1 MDVAPPPKPDGY
13 MTLAT
18 WKERLADQIP
28 PDLAREIDVFEG
40 QIELKKHGK
49 IEDKLF
55 TETRLR
61 RGAYGQRYD
70 NGQRHDGVT
79 HRHLP
84 FPTPGTKGTETV
96 WDAPGMQRI
105 KIPFG
110 GLNPDQMDV
119 LADVAEEY
127 SDAICHITTRQD
139 VQLHYVHIED
149 APSMMRRLAS
159 VGITTR
165 EACGNSVRNVTA
177 CPLAGV
183 CRGEAFD
190 TTPYAKAMAYHLLG
204 HPDTQDM
211 GRKFKVAFSGCKTSS
226 CGLTNIHDLGFIAK
240 TWQSNG
246 AVRRGFEVVVGGG
259 LGAVPYDA
267 KLFDAAV
274 PEEEILPLAQATC
287 RVFARLGEKRN
298 RGRARMKFL
307 LEKLGLEEFKRLVL
321 EERKL
326 LRPDPRWTS
335 YLEDVERYH
344 EKPARASSTLNL
356 ADLDPAFEAWRT
368 TNVYP
373 QKQPGYVVATI
384 TLPLGD
390 ITSWQM
396 RQLAELARKYVG
408 DNIRTTVEQN
418 LVLRWVS
425 EADLPALYA
434 ALERLDLALEGAGK
448 IEDVVSCPGTDTC
461 KLGIAASRGL
471 AAELHE
477 RYVERQKN
485 REIAPAVRD
494 LHIKMSGCF
503 NSCGQHHLA
512 DIGFYG
518 VSRKVGGATVPH
530 FRVLM
535 GGEWENNGATY
546 GLTIGAVPSKRI
558 PEFIDHVTQKYL
570 SDRKEGERFKAYVER
585 IGKKA
590 LKEMVDAFSAV
601 PPYAVDRTLYSDWRD
616 PREFTTSD
624 ITTGECAGEVVPQIE
639 FDLQAAEQR
648 NFEAQ
653 IYLEQNDFQKADEAA
668 YESMLIAAKGLVR
681 LQALDVVTDDA
692 DRAVAEFKT
701 RFYDTQ
707 LFQSPDAGQY
717 AGGKFALYLLN
728 RHADT
733 GRVYTAD
740 KARHLVE
747 EAQLFIEAAHSCH
760 QRLAEQ
766 AARPKAKVARTSVA
780 ATAT

>member
-1 MDVAPPPKPDGY
+1 
-13 MTLAT
+13 MTPT
-18 WKERLADQIP
+18 PSSWKEHLADRVP
-28 PDLAREIDVFEG
+28 AELSREIDDFEG
-40 QIELKKHGK
+40 KIELKKQGK

-55 TETRLR
+55 TEARLR

-70 NGQRHDGVT
+70 NGQRHDGIT
-79 HRHLP
+79 HRTLP
-84 FPTPGTKGTETV
+84 FPAHANKGTDTV

-110 GLNPDQMDV
+110 GLTPDQMDV
-119 LADVAEEY
+119 LADLAEEY
-127 SDAICHITTRQD
+127 SDAICHVTTRQD

-149 APSMMRRLAS
+149 TPDIMRRLAS
-159 VGITTR
+159 AGVTTR

-177 CPLAGV
+177 CSLAGV
-183 CRGEAFD
+183 CRCEAFD

-240 TWQSNG
+240 TWQGNG
-246 AVRRGFEVVVGGG
+246 ATHRGFEVVIGGG

-307 LEKLGLEEFKRLVL
+307 IEKIGLEEFRRLVL
-321 EERKL
+321 EERKV
-326 LRPDPRWTS
+326 LRPDPRWTD
-335 YLEDVERYH
+335 YLHDVERYE
-344 EKPARASSTLNL
+344 EKPAKASSKLNL
-356 ADLDPAFEAWRT
+356 SNLDAEFEAWRA
-368 TNVYP
+368 TNVYA
-373 QKQPGYVVATI
+373 QRQPGYVAATV

-396 RQLAELARKYVG
+396 RRLADVGRKYVG
-408 DNIRTTVEQN
+408 DNVRTTVEQN
-418 LVLRWVS
+418 LILRWVS
-425 EADLPALYA
+425 EADLPSLYA
-434 ALERLDLALEGAGK
+434 ELKRLDLALPGAGK

-477 RYVERQKN
+477 RLVERQKTAG
-485 REIAPAVRD
+485 IDPAVRD
-494 LHIKMSGCF
+494 MHIKMSGCF

-558 PEFIDHVTQKYL
+558 PEFIDHVTQRYL
-570 SDRKEGERFKAYVER
+570 AERNEGERFKDYVVR

-590 LKEMVDAFSAV
+590 LKAMVDAYSPV
-601 PPYAVDRTLYSDWRD
+601 PAYAVDRTLYSDWRD
-616 PREFTTSD
+616 PREFTISD

-653 IYLEQNDFQKADEAA
+653 IQLEQNEFQKADEVA
-668 YESMLIAAKGLVR
+668 YQSMLIAAKGLVR
-681 LQALDVVTDDA
+681 TQFWDVPDDA
-692 DRAVAEFKT
+692 ERIVSEFKT

-728 RHADT
+728 RHTDKN
-733 GRVYTAD
+733 RVFTAD

-747 EAQLFIEAAHSCH
+747 EAQLFIEAAYSCH
-760 QRLAEQ
+760 LRLSEQ
-766 AARPKAKVARTSVA
+766 QAKSAKVSLEVPELPLA
-780 ATAT
+780 AVS

>member
-1 MDVAPPPKPDGY
+1 MAS
-13 MTLAT
+13 
-18 WKERLADQIP
+18 WKERLTGRMP
-28 PDLAREIDVFEG
+28 TDLAREIDVYEG

-55 TETRLR
+55 GEARLR

-70 NGQRHDGVT
+70 NGQRHDGIA
-79 HRHLP
+79 HRSLP
-84 FPTPGTKGTETV
+84 FPTPATKGTETV

-110 GLNPDQMDV
+110 GLNPHQMDV

-139 VQLHYVHIED
+139 VQLHYVHID
-149 APSMMRRLAS
+149 DTPDLMRRLAS

-240 TWQSNG
+240 TWQNNG
-246 AVRRGFEVVVGGG
+246 ATHRGFEVVVGGG

-298 RGRARMKFL
+298 RGRARLKFL
-307 LEKLGLEEFKRLVL
+307 IEKIGFDEFRRLVL
-321 EERKL
+321 EERKIL
-326 LRPDPRWTS
+326 PPDPRWTG
-335 YLEDVERYH
+335 YLQDVERY
-344 EKPARASSTLNL
+344 EERAAKAASTLDLTN
-356 ADLDPAFEAWRT
+356 LDPGFEAWRA
-368 TNVYP
+368 TNVHA
-373 QKQPGYVVATI
+373 QRQPGYVVATV

-390 ITSWQM
+390 ITSWQL
-396 RQLAELARKYVG
+396 RQLADVARQYVG
-408 DNIRTTVEQN
+408 DNVRTTVEQN
-418 LVLRWVS
+418 IVLRWVS
-425 EADLPALYA
+425 EADLPALHA
-434 ALERLDLALEGAGK
+434 ELERLELALGGAGK
-448 IEDVVSCPGTDTC
+448 IEDVVACPGTDTC
-461 KLGIAASRGL
+461 KLGIASSRGL
-471 AAELHE
+471 AAVLHE
-477 RYVERQKN
+477 SLLERQKN
-485 REIAPAVRD
+485 GGIDPAVRD

-518 VSRKVGGATVPH
+518 VSRKVGGTAVPH

-558 PEFIDHVTQKYL
+558 PEFIDHVTQRYL
-570 SDRKEGERFKAYVER
+570 AGRKEGERFKDFVGR

-590 LKEMVDAFSAV
+590 LKEMVDAFSSV
-601 PPYAVDRTLYSDWRD
+601 PPYAVDRSLYSDWRD
-616 PREFTTSD
+616 PREFTISD

-653 IYLEQNDFQKADEAA
+653 IHLEQNEFQKADEAA
-668 YESMLIAAKGLVR
+668 YHSMLIAARGLVR
-681 LQALDVVTDDA
+681 TQMWDASEDPDQVVS
-692 DRAVAEFKT
+692 EFKK

-728 RHADT
+728 RHADK
-733 GRVYTAD
+733 GRGFAAET
-740 KARHLVE
+740 ARHLVE
-747 EAQLFIEAAHSCH
+747 EAQLFIEAAYGYY
-760 QRLAEQ
+760 QRMSEQ
-766 AARPKAKVARTSVA
+766 RAPAKASVA
-780 ATAT
+780 QPEPAAETA

>member
-1 MDVAPPPKPDGY
+1 
-13 MTLAT
+13 
-18 WKERLADQIP
+18 ADRVP
-28 PDLAREIDVFEG
+28 VELGHEIDDFEG
-40 QIELKKHGK
+40 KIELKKQGK

-55 TETRLR
+55 TEARLR

-70 NGQRHDGVT
+70 NGQRHDGIT
-79 HRHLP
+79 HRTLP
-84 FPTPGTKGTETV
+84 FPAHASKGTDTV

-110 GLNPDQMDV
+110 GLTPDQMDV
-119 LADVAEEY
+119 LADLAEEY
-127 SDAICHITTRQD
+127 SDAICHVTTRQD

-149 APSMMRRLAS
+149 TPDIMRRLAS
-159 VGITTR
+159 AGITTR

-177 CPLAGV
+177 CSLAGV
-183 CRGEAFD
+183 CRCEAFD

-240 TWQSNG
+240 TWQGNG
-246 AVRRGFEVVVGGG
+246 ATHRGFEVVIGGG

-307 LEKLGLEEFKRLVL
+307 IEKLGLEEFRRLVL
-321 EERKL
+321 EERKV
-326 LRPDPRWTS
+326 LRPDPRWTD
-335 YLEDVERYH
+335 YLQDVQRHED
-344 EKPARASSTLNL
+344 KPAKASSKLNL
-356 ADLDPAFEAWRT
+356 SHLDPEFEAWRA
-368 TNVYP
+368 TNVYA
-373 QKQPGYVVATI
+373 QRQAGYVAATV

-396 RQLAELARKYVG
+396 RQLADVGRKFVG
-408 DNIRTTVEQN
+408 DNVRTTVEQN
-418 LVLRWVS
+418 LILRWVP

-434 ALERLDLALEGAGK
+434 ELKRLDLALPGAGK

-477 RYVERQKN
+477 RLVERQKTAG
-485 REIAPAVRD
+485 IDPAVRD

-558 PEFIDHVTQKYL
+558 PEFIDHVTQRYL
-570 SDRKEGERFKAYVER
+570 AERNEGERFKDYVAR

-590 LKEMVDAFSAV
+590 LKAMVDAYSSV
-601 PPYAVDRTLYSDWRD
+601 PAYAVDRTLYSDWRD
-616 PREFTTSD
+616 PREFTISD
-624 ITTGECAGEVVPQIE
+624 ITTGECAGEVVPQVE

-653 IYLEQNDFQKADEAA
+653 IHLEQNEFQKADEVA
-668 YESMLIAAKGLVR
+668 YQSMLVAAKGLVR
-681 LQALDVVTDDA
+681 TQFWDVPDDPE
-692 DRAVAEFKT
+692 RIVSEFKA

-728 RHADT
+728 RHADKN
-733 GRVYTAD
+733 RVFTAD

-747 EAQLFIEAAHSCH
+747 EAQLFIEAAYSCH
-760 QRLAEQ
+760 LRLSEQ
-766 AARPKAKVARTSVA
+766 QARTAKVSFEVPELPLA
-780 ATAT
+780 AVS

>member
-1 MDVAPPPKPDGY
+1 MPA
-13 MTLAT
+13 
-18 WKERLADQIP
+18 
-28 PDLAREIDVFEG
+28 DLAREIEVYEG
-40 QIELKKHGK
+40 QIELKKAGK

-55 TETRLR
+55 AETRLR
-61 RGAYGQRYD
+61 RGSYGQRYD
-70 NGQRHDGVT
+70 NGQRHDGLT
-79 HRHLP
+79 QRALP
-84 FPTPGTKGTETV
+84 FPTPATKGPETV

-110 GLNPDQMDV
+110 GLNPDQMDA

-139 VQLHYVHIED
+139 VQLHYVHIDD
-149 APSMMRRLAS
+149 APDLMRRLAS

-240 TWQSNG
+240 TWQSDG
-246 AVRRGFEVVVGGG
+246 ATRRGFEVVIGGG

-267 KLFDAAV
+267 KLFDATV

-307 LEKLGLEEFKRLVL
+307 IEKLGLEEFRRLVL
-321 EERKL
+321 EERKV
-326 LRPDPRWTS
+326 LRPDPRWTD
-335 YLEDVERYH
+335 YLKDVERYR
-344 EKPARASSTLNL
+344 ETPAKASSALNL
-356 ADLDPAFEAWRT
+356 ANLDPQFEAWRA

-373 QKQPGYVVATI
+373 QSQAGYVVATV

-390 ITSWQM
+390 LTSWQM
-396 RQLAELARKYVG
+396 RQLADVARKFVG
-408 DNIRTTVEQN
+408 DTVRTTVEQN

-425 EADLPALYA
+425 ESDLPALYA
-434 ALERLDLALEGAGK
+434 ELKRLDLALGGASK

-477 RYVERQKN
+477 RYVKRQKTDG
-485 REIAPAVRD
+485 IDPAVRD

-518 VSRKVGGATVPH
+518 VSRKIGGATVPH

-558 PEFIDHVTQKYL
+558 PEFIDHVTQKYVA
-570 SDRKEGERFKAYVER
+570 DRKEGERFKDFVNR

-590 LKEMVDAFSAV
+590 LKQMVDAFSAV

-616 PREFTTSD
+616 PREFTTAD

-653 IYLEQNDFQKADEAA
+653 IHLEQSEWQKADEAA
-668 YESMLIAAKGLVR
+668 YQSMLIAAKGLVHTQ
-681 LQALDVVTDDA
+681 LWDVTDDA
-692 DRAVAEFKT
+692 NQIVNEFTT

-717 AGGKFALYLLN
+717 AGGKFALYLIN
-728 RHADT
+728 RHADKA
-733 GRVYTAD
+733 RVFAAD
-740 KARHLVE
+740 RARHLVE
-747 EAQLFIEAAHSCH
+747 EAQLFIEAAYGYY
-760 QRLAEQ
+760 QRMTEQ
-766 AARPKAKVARTSVA
+766 RAAQAKPSVA
-780 ATAT
+780 VPEPAEEATA

>member
-1 MDVAPPPKPDGY
+1 MPV
-13 MTLAT
+13 
-18 WKERLADQIP
+18 
-28 PDLAREIDVFEG
+28 DLAREIDVYEG
-40 QIELKKHGK
+40 QIELKKHAK

-55 TETRLR
+55 GEARLR

-70 NGQRHDGVT
+70 NGQRHDGLG
-79 HRHLP
+79 HRTLP
-84 FPTPGTKGTETV
+84 FPTQATKGVETT

-110 GLNPDQMDV
+110 GLNPNQMDV

-149 APSMMRRLAS
+149 TPDLMRRLAS

-177 CPLAGV
+177 CSLAGV
-183 CRGEAFD
+183 CRCEAFD
-190 TTPYAKAMAYHLLG
+190 TTPYAKALAYHLLG

-211 GRKFKVAFSGCKTSS
+211 GRKFKVAFSGCKTTS

-246 AVRRGFEVVVGGG
+246 ATHRGFEVVIGGG

-267 KLFDAAV
+267 KLFEATV
-274 PEEEILPLAQATC
+274 PEEEIMPLAQAVT

-307 LEKLGLEEFKRLVL
+307 IEKIGLEEFRRLVI
-321 EERKL
+321 EERKVL
-326 LRPDPRWTS
+326 PNDPRWTE
-335 YLEDVERYH
+335 YLKDVERYR
-344 EKPARASSTLNL
+344 EEPSKPASTLNL
-356 ADLDPAFEAWRT
+356 ANPDPEFEAWRA

-373 QKQPGYVVATI
+373 QRQAGYVVATV

-390 ITSWQM
+390 ITSWQL
-396 RQLAELARKYVG
+396 RQLADVARKYVG
-408 DNIRTTVEQN
+408 DTVRTTVEQN

-425 EADLPALYA
+425 EGDLPALYA
-434 ALERLDLALEGAGK
+434 ELKRLDLALGGAGK
-448 IEDVVSCPGTDTC
+448 IEDVVACPGTDTC
-461 KLGIAASRGL
+461 KLGIANSRGL
-471 AAELHE
+471 AAVLHE
-477 RYVERQKN
+477 DLVARQKKGGI
-485 REIAPAVRD
+485 EPAVRD

-518 VSRKVGGATVPH
+518 VSRKIGGATVPH

-570 SDRKEGERFKAYVER
+570 ANRLSGERFKDYCAR

-616 PREFTTSD
+616 PREFTISD

-653 IYLEQNDFQKADEAA
+653 IHLEQNEFQKADETA
-668 YESMLIAAKGLVR
+668 YHSMLIAARGLVR
-681 LQALDVVTDDA
+681 TQLWDLPDDP
-692 DRAVAEFKT
+692 DRIVPEFRT

-728 RHADT
+728 RHADKD
-733 GRVYTAD
+733 RVFSAE

-747 EAQLFIEAAHSCH
+747 EAQLFIEAAYGYY
-760 QRLAEQ
+760 QRMVEQQ
-766 AARPKAKVARTSVA
+766 AAAKASFGA
-780 ATAT
+780 AAPVEAEATT

>member
-1 MDVAPPPKPDGY
+1 MPVN
-13 MTLAT
+13 
-18 WKERLADQIP
+18 
-28 PDLAREIDVFEG
+28 LAREIEVYEG
-40 QIELKKHGK
+40 QIELKKQGK

-55 TETRLR
+55 GEARLR

-70 NGQRHDGVT
+70 NGQRHDGIT
-79 HRHLP
+79 HRSLP
-84 FPTPGTKGTETV
+84 FPTQASKGTETM

-127 SDAICHITTRQD
+127 SDAVCHITTRQD

-149 APSMMRRLAS
+149 TPDLMRRLAS
-159 VGITTR
+159 AGITTR
-165 EACGNSVRNVTA
+165 EACGNAVRNVTA
-177 CPLAGV
+177 CSIAGV
-183 CRGEAFD
+183 CRCEAFD

-246 AVRRGFEVVVGGG
+246 ATHRGFEVVIGGG

-267 KLFDAAV
+267 QLFDATV

-298 RGRARMKFL
+298 RGRARLKFL
-307 LEKLGLEEFKRLVL
+307 IEKIGVEEFRRRVL
-321 EERKL
+321 EERKV
-326 LRPDPRWTS
+326 LRPDPRWTD
-335 YLEDVERYH
+335 YLKDVERYH
-344 EKPARASSTLNL
+344 EAPAKASSNL
-356 ADLDPAFEAWRT
+356 DLATLDPELEAWRT
-368 TNVYP
+368 TNVYA
-373 QKQPGYVVATI
+373 QRQAGYVAATV

-396 RQLAELARKYVG
+396 RRLADVARRYVG
-408 DNIRTTVEQN
+408 DNVRTTVEQN
-418 LVLRWVS
+418 LILRWVS

-434 ALERLDLALEGAGK
+434 ELKRLDLALGGAGK

-477 RYVERQKN
+477 RLVERQK
-485 REIAPAVRD
+485 RGEIDPAVRD
-494 LHIKMSGCF
+494 MHIKTSGCF
-503 NSCGQHHLA
+503 NSCGHHHLA

-535 GGEWENNGATY
+535 GGEWANNGATY

-558 PEFIDHVTQKYL
+558 PEFIDHVTQRYL
-570 SDRKEGERFKAYVER
+570 AGRRPGERFKDFVGR

-590 LKEMVDAFSAV
+590 LKEMVDVFSSV
-601 PPYAVDRTLYSDWRD
+601 PPYALDRTLYSDWRD
-616 PREFTTSD
+616 PREFTISD

-653 IYLEQNDFQKADEAA
+653 VHLEQNEFQKADEAA
-668 YESMLIAAKGLVR
+668 YQSMLIAAKGLVR
-681 LQALDVVTDDA
+681 TQLWDLGDDP
-692 DRAVAEFKT
+692 DRIVAEFKT

-717 AGGKFALYLLN
+717 SGGKFALYMLN
-728 RHADT
+728 RHADVD
-733 GRVYTAD
+733 RAFAPD

-747 EAQLFIEAAHSCH
+747 EAQLFIEAAYGYY
-760 QRLAEQ
+760 QRMSEPRAQAKTKAAVDLPEMAE
-766 AARPKAKVARTSVA
+766 AAI
-780 ATAT
+780 

>member
-1 MDVAPPPKPDGY
+1 MPV
-13 MTLAT
+13 
-18 WKERLADQIP
+18 
-28 PDLAREIDVFEG
+28 DLAREIDVYEG
-40 QIELKKHGK
+40 QIELKKQGK

-55 TETRLR
+55 AETRLR
-61 RGAYGQRYD
+61 RGSYGQRYD
-70 NGQRHDGVT
+70 NGQRHDGIT
-79 HRHLP
+79 HRTLP
-84 FPTPGTKGTETV
+84 FPVQATKGTDTV

-119 LADVAEEY
+119 LADIAEEY

-149 APSMMRRLAS
+149 APDLMRRLAS

-165 EACGNSVRNVTA
+165 EACGNTVRNVTA

-183 CRGEAFD
+183 CRCEVFD

-204 HPDTQDM
+204 HSDTQDM

-240 TWQSNG
+240 TWEENG
-246 AVRRGFEVVVGGG
+246 VTRRGFEVVIGGG

-267 KLFDAAV
+267 KLFDSAV

-307 LEKLGLEEFKRLVL
+307 VEKLGLEKFRELVL
-321 EERKL
+321 EERKIL
-326 LRPDPRWTS
+326 PRDARWTE
-335 YLEDVERYH
+335 YLHDVATYSESPKRPASKMPPAAERDR
-344 EKPARASSTLNL
+344 E
-356 ADLDPAFEAWRT
+356 FEAWLA
-368 TNVYP
+368 TNIYA
-373 QKQPGYVVATI
+373 QRQPGYVVVTV

-390 ITSWQM
+390 ITSWQL
-396 RQLAELARKYVG
+396 RQLANVARKYVG
-408 DNIRTTVEQN
+408 DNVRTTVEQN
-418 LVLRWVS
+418 LVLRWVP
-425 EADLPALYA
+425 EGDLPALYA
-434 ALERLDLALEGAGK
+434 ELRRLDLALGGAGK
-448 IEDVVSCPGTDTC
+448 IEDVVACPGTDTC

-477 RYVERQKN
+477 RMVKRQKN
-485 REIAPAVRD
+485 GELDPAVRD

-558 PEFIDHVTQKYL
+558 PEFIDHVTQRYL
-570 SDRKEGERFKAYVER
+570 AERQPNERFKDYVGR

-590 LKEMVDAFSAV
+590 LKDMVDAFASV
-601 PPYAVDRTLYSDWRD
+601 PPYALDRSFYSDWRD
-616 PREFTTSD
+616 PREFTISD

-653 IYLEQNDFQKADEAA
+653 IHLEQNEFQKADETA
-668 YESMLIAAKGLVR
+668 YQSMLIAARGLVR
-681 LQALDVVTDDA
+681 TQLWDLPDDPDRIVT
-692 DRAVAEFKT
+692 EFKT

-728 RHADT
+728 RHADKERSFGPDT
-733 GRVYTAD
+733 
-740 KARHLVE
+740 ARHLVE

-760 QRLAEQ
+760 QRMTEQRARKAAPLAMP
-766 AARPKAKVARTSVA
+766 AAAE
-780 ATAT
+780 AT

>member
-1 MDVAPPPKPDGY
+1 MPG
-13 MTLAT
+13 
-18 WKERLADQIP
+18 
-28 PDLAREIDVFEG
+28 DLAREIDVFEG
-40 QIELKKHGK
+40 QLELKKQGR

-55 TETRLR
+55 AETRLR

-70 NGQRHDGVT
+70 NGQRHDGIS
-79 HRHLP
+79 HRTLP
-84 FPTPGTKGTETV
+84 FPGQRTKGPETV

-110 GLNPDQMDV
+110 GLNADQMDA

-149 APSMMRRLAS
+149 TPDAMRRLAS

-190 TTPYAKAMAYHLLG
+190 TTPYAKALAYHLLG
-204 HPDTQDM
+204 HTDTQDM

-240 TWQSNG
+240 TWHSDG
-246 AVRRGFEVVVGGG
+246 VTRRGFEVVIGGG

-307 LEKLGLEEFKRLVL
+307 IEKLGLEEFRRLVL
-321 EERKL
+321 EERKVL
-326 LRPDPRWTS
+326 PPDARWTD
-335 YLEDVERYH
+335 YLKDVERYR
-344 EKPARASSTLNL
+344 EAPAKASSRLDL
-356 ADLDPAFEAWRT
+356 ANLDPEFEAWRA
-368 TNVYP
+368 TNVYA
-373 QKQPGYVVATI
+373 QRQAGYVVATV

-390 ITSWQM
+390 ITSWQL
-396 RQLAELARKYVG
+396 RQLADVARRYVG
-408 DNIRTTVEQN
+408 DNVRTTVEQN

-425 EADLPALYA
+425 EGDLPALYA
-434 ALERLDLALEGAGK
+434 ELKRLDLALGGAGK

-461 KLGIAASRGL
+461 KLGIASSRGL

-477 RYVERQKN
+477 RLVERQKN
-485 REIAPAVRD
+485 GGIDPAVRD
-494 LHIKMSGCF
+494 LHLKMSGCF

-518 VSRKVGGATVPH
+518 VSRKIGGATVPH

-558 PEFIDHVTQKYL
+558 PEFIDHVTQRYL
-570 SDRKEGERFKAYVER
+570 AGRQPGERFKDYVAR

-601 PPYAVDRTLYSDWRD
+601 PPYSVDRTLYSDWRD
-616 PREFTTSD
+616 PREFTISD

-653 IYLEQNDFQKADEAA
+653 VHLEQGEFQKADETA
-668 YESMLIAAKGLVR
+668 YQSMLIAAKGLVR
-681 LQALDVVTDDA
+681 MQMWDISDNP
-692 DRAVAEFKT
+692 DRVVAEFKA

-728 RHADT
+728 RHIDKDPTFA
-733 GRVYTAD
+733 AD
-740 KARHLVE
+740 KARHLIE
-747 EAQLFIEAAHSCH
+747 EAQLFIEAAYSCY
-760 QRLAEQ
+760 QRISEQ
-766 AARPKAKVARTSVA
+766 QAKAKAKLKASFDLPVAEA
-780 ATAT
+780 EEATT

>member
-1 MDVAPPPKPDGY
+1 
-13 MTLAT
+13 LAN
-18 WKERLADQIP
+18 WKERLGDRMPA
-28 PDLAREIDVFEG
+28 DLAREIDVFEG
-40 QIELKKHGK
+40 QIELKKQGK

-55 TETRLR
+55 GEARLR

-70 NGQRHDGVT
+70 NGQRHDGIT
-79 HRHLP
+79 HRSLP
-84 FPTPGTKGTETV
+84 FPTPATKGTDTV
-96 WDAPGMQRI
+96 WDAPGMERI

-110 GLNPDQMDV
+110 GLSADQMDV

-139 VQLHYVHIED
+139 VQLHYVHID
-149 APSMMRRLAS
+149 DTPDLMRRLAS

-165 EACGNSVRNVTA
+165 EACGNAVRNVTA
-177 CPLAGV
+177 CSIAGV
-183 CRGEAFD
+183 CRCEAFD

-246 AVRRGFEVVVGGG
+246 ATRRGFEMVIGGG

-267 KLFDAAV
+267 QLFDATV
-274 PEEEILPLAQATC
+274 PEEEILPLAQAIC

-307 LEKLGLEEFKRLVL
+307 VEKIGLEEFRRLVL

-326 LRPDPRWTS
+326 LRPDPRWTD
-335 YLEDVERYH
+335 YLKDVERYH
-344 EKPARASSTLNL
+344 ETPAKPSSSSSPPGHD
-356 ADLDPAFEAWRT
+356 AEFEAWRA
-368 TNVYP
+368 TNVYA
-373 QKQPGYVVATI
+373 QRQSGYAVATV

-396 RQLAELARKYVG
+396 RRLAEVARRYVG
-408 DNIRTTVEQN
+408 DNVRATVEQN

-425 EADLPALYA
+425 EADLPALHA
-434 ALERLDLALEGAGK
+434 ELKRLDLALGGAGK

-477 RYVERQKN
+477 RLVERQKQGA
-485 REIAPAVRD
+485 IDPAVRD
-494 LHIKMSGCF
+494 LRLKMSGCF

-558 PEFIDHVTQKYL
+558 PEFIDHVTQRYL
-570 SDRKEGERFKAYVER
+570 TGRQPDERFKDFVGR

-590 LKEMVDAFSAV
+590 LKEMVDAFSSV
-601 PPYAVDRTLYSDWRD
+601 PPYALDRTLYSDWRD
-616 PREFTTSD
+616 PREFTISD

-653 IYLEQNDFQKADEAA
+653 IHLEQNEFQKADEAA
-668 YESMLIAAKGLVR
+668 YQSMLIAAKGLVR
-681 LQALDVVTDDA
+681 TQLWDLGDDP
-692 DRAVAEFKT
+692 DKIVAEFKT

-728 RHADT
+728 RHADKDRT
-733 GRVYTAD
+733 FAPD

-747 EAQLFIEAAHSCH
+747 EAQLFIEAAYGYY
-760 QRLAEQ
+760 QRMSEQ
-766 AARPKAKVARTSVA
+766 RAQAKVKVPADLPESA
-780 ATAT
+780 ETAT

>member
-1 MDVAPPPKPDGY
+1 MAS
-13 MTLAT
+13 
-18 WKERLADQIP
+18 WKERLADQMP
-28 PDLAREIDVFEG
+28 PDLAREIDIYEG
-40 QIELKKHGK
+40 QIVLKKQGK

-55 TETRLR
+55 AETRLR
-61 RGAYGQRYD
+61 RGSYGQRYD
-70 NGQRHDGVT
+70 NGQRHDGLT
-79 HRHLP
+79 HRSLSY
-84 FPTPGTKGTETV
+84 PTQASKGTETL

-110 GLNPDQMDV
+110 GLNPNQMDV

-149 APSMMRRLAS
+149 APDLMRRLAS

-177 CPLAGV
+177 CSLAGV
-183 CRGEAFD
+183 CRCEVFD

-204 HPDTQDM
+204 HPDTQEM
-211 GRKFKVAFSGCKTSS
+211 GRKFKIAFSGCKTSS
-226 CGLTNIHDLGFIAK
+226 CGLTNIHDMGFIAK
-240 TWQSNG
+240 TWQENG
-246 AVRRGFEVVVGGG
+246 VTRRGFELVIGGG

-267 KLFDAAV
+267 KLFDEAV

-307 LEKLGLEEFKRLVL
+307 IEKIGLDEFRRLVL
-321 EERKL
+321 EERKV
-326 LRPDPRWTS
+326 LRPDPHWTD
-335 YLEDVERYH
+335 YLEDVERYQ
-344 EKPARASSTLNL
+344 ERPAKVSSELNL
-356 ADLDPAFEAWRT
+356 ANLDPEFEAWRE
-368 TNVYP
+368 TNVYA
-373 QKQPGYVVATI
+373 QRQAGYVVATV

-396 RQLAELARKYVG
+396 RQLADVARKYVG
-408 DNIRTTVEQN
+408 DNVRTTVEQN
-418 LVLRWVS
+418 LILRWVS

-434 ALERLDLALEGAGK
+434 ELKRLDLALGGAGK

-477 RYVERQKN
+477 RLVRRQKN
-485 REIAPAVRD
+485 GETDPALRD

-518 VSRKVGGATVPH
+518 VSRKVGGSTVPH

-558 PEFIDHVTQKYL
+558 PEFIDHVTQRYL
-570 SDRKEGERFKAYVER
+570 AERQDGERFKGYVAR

-590 LKEMVDAFSAV
+590 LKEMVDKFSAV
-601 PPYAVDRTLYSDWRD
+601 PAYAEDRSFYSDWRD
-616 PREFTTSD
+616 PREFTISD

-653 IYLEQNDFQKADEAA
+653 IHLEQNEVQKADEAA
-668 YESMLIAAKGLVR
+668 YQSMLIAAKGLVR
-681 LQALDVVTDDA
+681 TQMWDISDDA
-692 DRAVAEFKT
+692 DQIAAEFKT

-728 RHADT
+728 RHADKD
-733 GRVYTAD
+733 RVFTAD

-747 EAQLFIEAAHSCH
+747 EAQLFIEAAYGCQ
-760 QRLAEQ
+760 QRLTEQ
-766 AARPKAKVARTSVA
+766 RAKEMAAFNLPPKARA
-780 ATAT
+780 AV

>member
-1 MDVAPPPKPDGY
+1 MASW
-13 MTLAT
+13 T
-18 WKERLADQIP
+18 ESLADRIP
-28 PDLAREIDVFEG
+28 ADLAREIDVYAG
-40 QIELKKHGK
+40 QIELKKAGK

-55 TETRLR
+55 GEARLR

-70 NGQRHDGVT
+70 NGQRHDGIAA
-79 HRHLP
+79 RSLP
-84 FPTPGTKGTETV
+84 FPTPATKGTETV

-110 GLNPDQMDV
+110 GLNPAQMDV

-139 VQLHYVHIED
+139 VQLHYVHID
-149 APSMMRRLAS
+149 DTPDLMRRLGS

-183 CRGEAFD
+183 CRAESFD
-190 TTPYAKAMAYHLLG
+190 TTPYARALAYHLLG

-226 CGLTNIHDLGFIAK
+226 CGLTNIHDMGFIAK

-246 AVRRGFEVVVGGG
+246 TTHRGFEVVVGGG

-267 KLFDAAV
+267 QLFDAAV

-307 LEKLGLEEFKRLVL
+307 LEKLGLDEFRRLVL
-321 EERKL
+321 EERRI
-326 LRPDPRWTS
+326 LRPDPRWTE
-335 YLEDVERYH
+335 YLKDVERYR
-344 EKPARASSTLNL
+344 ETPAKAAVALDA
-356 ADLDPAFEAWRT
+356 ADADPAFAAWRA
-368 TNVYP
+368 TNVYA
-373 QKQPGYVVATI
+373 QRQTGYVVATI

-390 ITSWQM
+390 ITSWQL
-396 RQLAELARKYVG
+396 RQLADVARKFVG
-408 DNIRTTVEQN
+408 DNVRTTVEQN
-418 LVLRWVS
+418 LILRWVS
-425 EADLPALYA
+425 EADLPALHA
-434 ALERLDLALEGAGK
+434 ELQRLDLSLGGAGK
-448 IEDVVSCPGTDTC
+448 IEDVVACPGTDTC
-461 KLGIAASRGL
+461 KLGIANSRGL
-471 AAELHE
+471 AAELQE
-477 RYVERQKN
+477 RLVERQKHGKI
-485 REIAPAVRD
+485 EPAVRD
-494 LHIKMSGCF
+494 LHLKMSGCF

-518 VSRKVGGATVPH
+518 VSRKIGGTSVPH

-558 PEFIDHVTQKYL
+558 PEFVDHVTQRYL
-570 SDRKEGERFKAYVER
+570 AERQGQERFKDYAER
-585 IGKKA
+585 VGKKA
-590 LKEMVDAFSAV
+590 LKAMVDAFSAV

-616 PREFTTSD
+616 PREFTISD
-624 ITTGECAGEVVPQIE
+624 ITTGECAGEVVLQIE

-653 IYLEQNDFQKADEAA
+653 IYLEQGEIQKADEAA
-668 YESMLIAAKGLVR
+668 YQSMLIAAKGLVR
-681 LQALDVVTDDA
+681 TQMWELGDDP
-692 DRAVAEFKT
+692 DQIVAEFTK

-728 RHADT
+728 RHADKQ
-733 GRVYTAD
+733 RVFVTD

-747 EAQLFIEAAHSCH
+747 EAQLFIEAAYSCH
-760 QRLAEQ
+760 HRLSEQRAKASASIAVPEVAE
-766 AARPKAKVARTSVA
+766 T
-780 ATAT
+780 TI

>member
-1 MDVAPPPKPDGY
+1 
-13 MTLAT
+13 LAT
-18 WKERLADQIP
+18 WKERLTGQMP
-28 PDLAREIDVFEG
+28 VDLAREIDVYEG
-40 QIELKKHGK
+40 QIDLKKHGK

-55 TETRLR
+55 GEARLR
-61 RGAYGQRYD
+61 RGTYGQRYD
-70 NGQRHDGVT
+70 NGQRHDGIT
-79 HRHLP
+79 HRNLS
-84 FPTPGTKGTETV
+84 FPTKATKGTETV

-110 GLNPDQMDV
+110 GLNPKQMDV

-149 APSMMRRLAS
+149 TPDVMRRLAS

-177 CPLAGV
+177 CSLAGV
-183 CRGEAFD
+183 CRCEAFD

-246 AVRRGFEVVVGGG
+246 ATHRGFEVVVGGG

-267 KLFDAAV
+267 KLFEATV
-274 PEEEILPLAQATC
+274 PEEEIMPLAQATC

-298 RGRARMKFL
+298 RGRARLKFL
-307 LEKLGLEEFKRLVL
+307 IEKIGFDEFRRLVI
-321 EERKL
+321 EERKVL
-326 LRPDPRWTS
+326 PHDPRWTE
-335 YLEDVERYH
+335 YLKDVARYE
-344 EKPARASSTLNL
+344 EKPAKAAERLDVAS
-356 ADLDPAFEAWRT
+356 ADPAFEAWRT
-368 TNVYP
+368 TNVYA
-373 QKQPGYVVATI
+373 QRQPGYVVATV

-396 RQLAELARKYVG
+396 RQLANVARRYVG
-408 DNIRTTVEQN
+408 DNVRSTVEQN

-425 EADLPALYA
+425 EADLPALFA
-434 ALERLDLALEGAGK
+434 ELQRLDLALPGAGK
-448 IEDVVSCPGTDTC
+448 IEDVVACPGTDTC

-471 AAELHE
+471 AAVLHE
-477 RYVERQKN
+477 SLVERQKQGA
-485 REIAPAVRD
+485 IDPAVRD

-518 VSRKVGGATVPH
+518 VSRKIGGATVPH

-570 SDRKEGERFKAYVER
+570 AGRQPGERFKDYCAR

-601 PPYAVDRTLYSDWRD
+601 PAYAVDRTLYSDWRD
-616 PREFTTSD
+616 PREFTISD
-624 ITTGECAGEVVPQIE
+624 ITTGECAGEVVPQVE

-653 IYLEQNDFQKADEAA
+653 IYLEQNEVRKADETA
-668 YESMLIAAKGLVR
+668 YQSMLVAARGLVR
-681 LQALDVVTDDA
+681 TQLWDLPDDA
-692 DRAVAEFKT
+692 DRTVAEFKT

-717 AGGKFALYLLN
+717 AGGKFALYLIN
-728 RHADT
+728 RHADKE
-733 GRVYTAD
+733 RVFSVE
-740 KARHLVE
+740 KARHLIE
-747 EAQLFIEAAHSCH
+747 EAQLFIEAAYGYY
-760 QRLAEQ
+760 QRMTEQ
-766 AARPKAKVARTSVA
+766 QAQAKAARFGAFAPAEAE
-780 ATAT
+780 ATT

>member
-1 MDVAPPPKPDGY
+1 
-13 MTLAT
+13 
-18 WKERLADQIP
+18 
-28 PDLAREIDVFEG
+28 
-40 QIELKKHGK
+40 
-49 IEDKLF
+49 
-55 TETRLR
+55 
-61 RGAYGQRYD
+61 
-70 NGQRHDGVT
+70 
-79 HRHLP
+79 
-84 FPTPGTKGTETV
+84 
-96 WDAPGMQRI
+96 MQRI

-110 GLNPDQMDV
+110 GLNPNQMDA

-149 APSMMRRLAS
+149 APDVMRRLAS
-159 VGITTR
+159 EGITTR

-177 CPLAGV
+177 CSLAGV
-183 CRGEAFD
+183 CRCEAFD

-204 HPDTQDM
+204 HPDTQEM
-211 GRKFKVAFSGCKTSS
+211 GRKFKVAFSGCKTTS

-240 TWQSNG
+240 TWQDNG
-246 AVRRGFEVVVGGG
+246 VTRRGFEVVIGGG

-267 KLFDAAV
+267 KLFDATV

-307 LEKLGLEEFKRLVL
+307 IEKLGFDEFRRLVL
-321 EERKL
+321 EERKI
-326 LRPDPRWTS
+326 LRPDPRWTD
-335 YLEDVERYH
+335 YLKDVERYR
-344 EKPARASSTLNL
+344 ETPARASSSLDL
-356 ADLDPAFEAWRT
+356 AHIDPEFEAWRA
-368 TNVYP
+368 TNVYA
-373 QKQPGYVVATI
+373 QRQPGYVAATV

-396 RQLAELARKYVG
+396 RQLADVARKYVG
-408 DNIRTTVEQN
+408 DNVRNTVEQN
-418 LVLRWVS
+418 LLLRWVA

-434 ALERLDLALEGAGK
+434 ELKRLDLALGGAGK
-448 IEDVVSCPGTDTC
+448 IEDVVTCPGTDTC

-477 RYVERQKN
+477 RLVQRQKN
-485 REIAPAVRD
+485 GEIAPAVRD

-518 VSRKVGGATVPH
+518 VSRKIGGATVPH

-558 PEFIDHVTQKYL
+558 PEFIDHVTQRYMTGRL
-570 SDRKEGERFKAYVER
+570 DGERFKDYVGR

-590 LKEMVDAFSAV
+590 LKEMVDAFAAV
-601 PPYAVDRTLYSDWRD
+601 PAYAVDRSFYSDWRD
-616 PREFTTSD
+616 PREFTIAD
-624 ITTGECAGEVVPQIE
+624 ITTGECAGEVVPQID

-653 IYLEQNDFQKADEAA
+653 IHLEQSEFQKADEAA
-668 YESMLIAAKGLVR
+668 YQSMLIAAKGLVR
-681 LQALDVVTDDA
+681 TQMRDISDDA
-692 DRAVAEFKT
+692 DQIVTEFKR
-701 RFYDTQ
+701 RFYDTA

-728 RHADT
+728 RHSDKA
-733 GRVYTAD
+733 RPFTAD
-740 KARHLVE
+740 RARHLVE
-747 EAQLFIEAAHSCH
+747 EAQLFIEAAYSCH
-760 QRLAEQ
+760 QRMTEERAQALASFKLPEP
-766 AARPKAKVARTSVA
+766 AE
-780 ATAT
+780 ATV

>member
-1 MDVAPPPKPDGY
+1 
-13 MTLAT
+13 MTG
-18 WKERLADQIP
+18 
-28 PDLAREIDVFEG
+28 DLAREIDVFEG
-40 QIELKKHGK
+40 QLELKKQGR

-55 TETRLR
+55 AETRLR

-70 NGQRHDGVT
+70 NGQRHDGIS
-79 HRHLP
+79 HRSLS
-84 FPTPGTKGTETV
+84 FPSQRTKGPETV

-110 GLNPDQMDV
+110 GLNADQMDV

-149 APSMMRRLAS
+149 TPDLMRRLAS

-177 CPLAGV
+177 CPLSGV

-190 TTPYAKAMAYHLLG
+190 TTPYAKALAYHLLG
-204 HPDTQDM
+204 HTDTQDM

-246 AVRRGFEVVVGGG
+246 VTRRGFEVVIGGG

-307 LEKLGLEEFKRLVL
+307 IEKLGLEEFRRLVL
-321 EERKL
+321 EERKVL
-326 LRPDPRWTS
+326 PHDARWTD
-335 YLEDVERYH
+335 YLKDVERYR
-344 EKPARASSTLNL
+344 EAPAKASSRLDL
-356 ADLDPAFEAWRT
+356 ANLDPEFEAWRT
-368 TNVYP
+368 TNAYP
-373 QKQPGYVVATI
+373 QRQAGYVVATV

-390 ITSWQM
+390 ITSWQL
-396 RQLAELARKYVG
+396 RQLADVARRYVG
-408 DNIRTTVEQN
+408 DNVRTTVEQN

-425 EADLPALYA
+425 EGDLPALYA
-434 ALERLDLALEGAGK
+434 ELKRLDLALGGAGK

-461 KLGIAASRGL
+461 KLGIASSRGL

-477 RYVERQKN
+477 RLVERQKKGG
-485 REIAPAVRD
+485 IDPAVRD
-494 LHIKMSGCF
+494 LHLKMSGCF

-518 VSRKVGGATVPH
+518 VSRKIGGATVPH

-558 PEFIDHVTQKYL
+558 PEFIDHVTQRYL
-570 SDRKEGERFKAYVER
+570 AERQQGERFKDYVAR

-601 PPYAVDRTLYSDWRD
+601 PPYSVDRSLYSDWRD
-616 PREFTTSD
+616 PREFTISD

-653 IYLEQNDFQKADEAA
+653 VHLEQGEFQKADETA
-668 YESMLIAAKGLVR
+668 YQSMLIAAKGLVR
-681 LQALDVVTDDA
+681 MQMWDISDNA
-692 DRAVAEFKT
+692 DRIVAEFKA
-701 RFYDTQ
+701 RYYDTQ

-728 RHADT
+728 RHVDKDRTFA
-733 GRVYTAD
+733 AD
-740 KARHLVE
+740 KARHLIE
-747 EAQLFIEAAHSCH
+747 EAQLFIEAAYSCY
-760 QRLAEQ
+760 QRISEQ
-766 AARPKAKVARTSVA
+766 QAKAKAKMKASFDLPVAEA
-780 ATAT
+780 EEATT

>member
-1 MDVAPPPKPDGY
+1 MPA
-13 MTLAT
+13 
-18 WKERLADQIP
+18 
-28 PDLAREIDVFEG
+28 DLAREIEVFET
-40 QIELKKHGK
+40 QLELKKQGK

-55 TETRLR
+55 AETRLR

-70 NGQRHDGVT
+70 NGQRHDGLT
-79 HRHLP
+79 QRQLP
-84 FPTPGTKGTETV
+84 FPTQATKGVDTV

-139 VQLHYVHIED
+139 VQLHYVHIAD
-149 APSMMRRLAS
+149 APDMMRRLAA

-240 TWQSNG
+240 TWQSDG
-246 AVRRGFEVVVGGG
+246 ATRRGFEVVIGGG

-267 KLFDAAV
+267 KLFDATV

-307 LEKLGLEEFKRLVL
+307 IEKLGLDEFRRLVL
-321 EERKL
+321 EERKV
-326 LRPDPRWTS
+326 LRPDPRWTD
-335 YLEDVERYH
+335 YLKDVERYR
-344 EKPARASSTLNL
+344 ESPAKASSSLDLTK
-356 ADLDPAFEAWRT
+356 LDPEFEAWRA

-373 QKQPGYVVATI
+373 QSQAGYVVATV

-390 ITSWQM
+390 LTSWQM
-396 RQLAELARKYVG
+396 RQLADVARKFVG
-408 DNIRTTVEQN
+408 DAVRTTTEQN

-425 EADLPALYA
+425 EADLPALYSE
-434 ALERLDLALEGAGK
+434 LKRLDLALGGAGK

-477 RYVERQKN
+477 RFVARQKSGA
-485 REIAPAVRD
+485 IDPAVRD
-494 LHIKMSGCF
+494 LHVKMSGCF

-518 VSRKVGGATVPH
+518 VSRKIGGATVPH

-535 GGEWENNGATY
+535 GGEWANNGATY

-558 PEFIDHVTQKYL
+558 PEFIDHVTQRYL
-570 SDRKEGERFKAYVER
+570 SDRKEGERFKDFVAR

-590 LKEMVDAFSAV
+590 LKQMVDAFSAV
-601 PPYAVDRTLYSDWRD
+601 PPYSVDRTLYSDWRD
-616 PREFTTSD
+616 PREFTTND

-653 IYLEQNDFQKADEAA
+653 VYLEQNEIEKADEAA
-668 YESMLIAAKGLVR
+668 YQSMLIAAKGLVHTQ
-681 LQALDVVTDDA
+681 LWDVTDDPEQI
-692 DRAVAEFKT
+692 VTEFKT

-728 RHADT
+728 RHADKN
-733 GRVYTAD
+733 RIFAAEQ
-740 KARHLVE
+740 ARHLVE
-747 EAQLFIEAAHSCH
+747 EAQLFIEAAYGYY
-760 QRLAEQ
+760 QRMSEQ
-766 AARPKAKVARTSVA
+766 QARTKPTIDLPEPA
-780 ATAT
+780 EAMA

>member
-1 MDVAPPPKPDGY
+1 MPV
-13 MTLAT
+13 
-18 WKERLADQIP
+18 
-28 PDLAREIDVFEG
+28 DLAREIDVYEG
-40 QIELKKHGK
+40 QIELKKHAK

-55 TETRLR
+55 GEARLR

-70 NGQRHDGVT
+70 NGQRHDGIT
-79 HRHLP
+79 HRSLP
-84 FPTPGTKGTETV
+84 FPTQATKGTETT

-110 GLNPDQMDV
+110 GLNPNQMDV

-149 APSMMRRLAS
+149 TPDLMRRLAS

-177 CPLAGV
+177 CSLAGV
-183 CRGEAFD
+183 CRCEAFD

-226 CGLTNIHDLGFIAK
+226 CGLTNIHDLGFLAK

-246 AVRRGFEVVVGGG
+246 TTRRGFEVVIGGG

-267 KLFDAAV
+267 KLFDATV
-274 PEEEILPLAQATC
+274 PEEEILPLAQAVC

-298 RGRARMKFL
+298 RGRARLKFL
-307 LEKLGLEEFKRLVL
+307 VEKLGFDEFRRLVL
-321 EERKL
+321 EERKVL
-326 LRPDPRWTS
+326 PSDPRWTD
-335 YLEDVERYH
+335 YLKDVERYH
-344 EKPARASSTLNL
+344 EGPSKASASLDE
-356 ADLDPAFEAWRT
+356 AKLDPAFQAWRA
-368 TNVYP
+368 TNVYA
-373 QKQPGYVVATI
+373 QRQPGYVVATV

-390 ITSWQM
+390 LTSWQL
-396 RQLAELARKYVG
+396 RQLADVARKYVG
-408 DNIRTTVEQN
+408 DCVRTTVEQN

-425 EADLPALYA
+425 EADLPALYGE
-434 ALERLDLALEGAGK
+434 LQRLDLALGGAGK
-448 IEDVVSCPGTDTC
+448 IEDVVACPGTDTC

-471 AAELHE
+471 AAVLHE
-477 RYVERQKN
+477 SLVERQN
-485 REIAPAVRD
+485 NGGIDPAVRD

-518 VSRKVGGATVPH
+518 VSRKIGGATVPH

-558 PEFIDHVTQKYL
+558 PEFIDHVTQRYL
-570 SDRKEGERFKAYVER
+570 SGRQPGERFKDYCAR

-590 LKEMVDAFSAV
+590 LKEMVDAYSAV
-601 PPYAVDRTLYSDWRD
+601 PPYALDRTLYSDWRD
-616 PREFTTSD
+616 PREFTISD
-624 ITTGECAGEVVPQIE
+624 ITTGECAGEVVPQVE

-653 IYLEQNDFQKADEAA
+653 VHLEQNEFQKADETA
-668 YESMLIAAKGLVR
+668 YHSMLIAARGLVR
-681 LQALDVVTDDA
+681 TQLWDLSEDPERIVS
-692 DRAVAEFKT
+692 EFKT

-728 RHADT
+728 RHADKN
-733 GRVYTAD
+733 RAFSAE

-747 EAQLFIEAAHSCH
+747 EAQLFIEAAYGYY
-760 QRLAEQ
+760 QRMSEQ
-766 AARPKAKVARTSVA
+766 QAQAKALSKASFGVA
-780 ATAT
+780 APADAEATT